1 MGVSIAMSG
10 TSITFSCE
18 KGGNAKSMCTFQVA
32 GELSKDS
39 RVLVIDLDSQKA
51 NVSNYFGLEVNA
63 GTKTICDYY
72 RKDTP
77 AKDLIVHIAMD
88 GFSSGVDL
96 IPANQ
101 DLAWIDANYKPLK
114 MKKLIRELKE
124 SYDYILLDAGPKGD
138 WNQVLALSGAD
149 WCIIPL
155 LMDQASITGAE
166 AMKESVEEMQDGV
179 NRSLKV
185 MGFLFNRYENRT
197 KLSRS
202 VIEKAGALASEWG
215 KSTAKRVQEEQ
226 EAALGRSLTDRE
238 RSELER
244 SCTVPI
250 FDTTIRNATALGRSL
265 QQHKCIGACEP
276 SSAAASD
283 FQKLADE
290 IKARIAE
297 GKEA

>member
-1 MGVSIAMSG
+1 MSG

-18 KGGNAKSMCTFQVA
+18 KGGNAKSMCTFQIA

-39 RVLVIDLDSQKA
+39 KVLVIDLDSQKA
-51 NVSNYFGLEVNA
+51 NVSNYFGLTVTPA
-63 GTKTICDYY
+63 TATICDYY

-77 AKDLIVHIAMD
+77 AKDLIVHIPMD
-88 GFSSGVDL
+88 GFSNGIDL

-114 MKKLIRELKE
+114 MKKLIREMK
-124 SYDYILLDAGPKGD
+124 SVYDYILLDAGPKGD

-166 AMKESVEEMQDGV
+166 AMKDSVEEMQSGV

-197 KLSRS
+197 RLSRS
-202 VIEKAGALASEWG
+202 VIESAKELAKEWG
-215 KSTAKRVQEEQ
+215 TSSAQKAVELMEE
-226 EAALGRSLTDRE
+226 ELGRDLSRE
-238 RSELER
+238 EKEAIAQRS
-244 SCTVPI
+244 VIPI
-250 FDTTIRNATALGRSL
+250 FDTTIRTATALGRSL
-265 QQHKCIGACEP
+265 QSHKCIGQYEP
-276 SSAAASD
+276 KSAAAND
-283 FQKLADE
+283 FKNLADE
-290 IKARIAE
+290 IRARIE
-297 GKEA
+297 GRKAV